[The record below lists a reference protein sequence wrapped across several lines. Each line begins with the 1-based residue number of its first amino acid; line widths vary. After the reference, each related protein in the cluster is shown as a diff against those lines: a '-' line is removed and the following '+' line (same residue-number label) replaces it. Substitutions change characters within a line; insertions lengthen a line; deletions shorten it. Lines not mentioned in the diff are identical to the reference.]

1 MKPTQTT
8 RRRFL
13 AVGGAA
19 ALFGLAGCTGDA
31 KDGQGTGTTSDETS
45 TTGAETSANTTNAT
59 TAERTVESEPTGT
72 TDATG
77 TETATESLT
86 PHDTGSVHHHG
97 FLTFE
102 VNGERVDY
110 DETRFF
116 EKNTGN
122 PNFHFHETKNDNL
135 THVHAKDLTVHYALN
150 SLPGITVGK
159 RSSVKLAGR
168 TYTTADADTTMSITV
183 NNELVDPRTY
193 VLGEHDH
200 IEVLIETS
208 AEKAPPTVTNSTS
221 ATSTTNTTSATTA
234 GNATGATDTTA
245 SDQ

>member
-13 AVGGAA
+13 AAGGAA

-31 KDGQGTGTTSDETS
+31 QDSEDAETTADGTS
-45 TTGAETSANTTNAT
+45 TANATT
-59 TAERTVESEPTGT
+59 TAERTVEGEPTQT
-72 TDATG
+72 MDATETG
-77 TETATESLT
+77 TETESLT
-86 PHDTGSVHHHG
+86 PHDTGSVHYHG

-102 VNGERVDY
+102 VNGEGVDY
-110 DETRFF
+110 DETRFYQ
-116 EKNTGN
+116 KNTGN
-122 PNFHFHETKNDNL
+122 PNFHFHETKNDKL

-150 SLPGITVGK
+150 SLPGITVGNQ
-159 RSSVKLAGR
+159 SSVEIADR

-183 NNELVDPRTY
+183 NNTPVDPRTY

-221 ATSTTNTTSATTA
+221 ATSTTSGMGTTSATGTT
-234 GNATGATDTTA
+234 NATDTTA